1 MKSGKCGWIIYTWDA
16 MTGRLIQNASI
27 LLAAAF
33 CSGAILAQDDLSG
46 LLLRFSTESDLVPK
60 EAILRRIITTYPESG
75 TALLKIARET
85 KDPDTRW
92 LAIRGLGDLR
102 YTKAAAFLRQSLSSN
117 EHYVRANAARSLG
130 EMHDVSAVED
140 LIRVIKKEE
149 DGEVIEQSASALQ
162 MLGASRAVPVLEAKV
177 QNRSSQTLLWILG
190 AVEFLGSKADV
201 PFFAGFLR
209 DGDPVI
215 AEYASHAIER
225 LTCEDFGF
233 PKCNT
238 DICIGDSSL
247 GIAIAQQWWLG
258 HKQEFSSKRSSC
270 Q

>member
-225 LTCEDFGF
+225 LTGEDFGF

-258 HKQEFSSKRSSC
+258 HKQEFSSKRSSS